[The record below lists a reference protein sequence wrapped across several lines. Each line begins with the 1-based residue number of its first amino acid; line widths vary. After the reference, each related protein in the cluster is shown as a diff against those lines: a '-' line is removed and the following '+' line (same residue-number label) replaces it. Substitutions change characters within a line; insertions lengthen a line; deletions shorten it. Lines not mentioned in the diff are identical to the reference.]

1 MVQRYYFY
9 QKKEQ
14 FVDDFLR
21 KYACL
26 LTFFLRNSLVYSH
39 SGSIYVLGSLLLVLA
54 YLIDDGDGGRCPIL
68 LDVHVVVLT
77 ALY

>member
-54 YLIDDGDGGRCPIL
+54 YLIDDGDE
-68 LDVHVVVLT
+68 T
-77 ALY
+77 M

>member
-21 KYACL
+21 KYAYL
-26 LTFFLRNSLVYSH
+26 LTFFKEIR
-39 SGSIYVLGSLLLVLA
+39 
-54 YLIDDGDGGRCPIL
+54 
-68 LDVHVVVLT
+68 
-77 ALY
+77 

>member
-26 LTFFLRNSLVYSH
+26 LTFFLEIR
-39 SGSIYVLGSLLLVLA
+39 
-54 YLIDDGDGGRCPIL
+54 
-68 LDVHVVVLT
+68 
-77 ALY
+77 